1 MKRHLTL
8 FIALIWLAA
17 SACSTIDVALTK
29 KIDVSNKLKKV
40 AVFPFDV
47 KGAGWG
53 DEFSDAISHCFF
65 KTGRVEV
72 VEREALERILK
83 EQNLSMT
90 GLIDDKSAVKIG
102 KLLGADVILV
112 GRGSS
117 LRAFQKSREVPNLI
131 DTFTLKAL
139 SVETGDILFIVRKE
153 PGTAWAGRY
162 YAKYCCSLSLI
173 WDRNDILIESSRYDD
188 ISRQIVQK
196 VLAAI
201 DEIEKKKKI
210 K

>member
-1 MKRHLTL
+1 MTKHLTL
-8 FIALIWLAA
+8 FIALAWLAA

-117 LRAFQKSREVPNLI
+117 LRAFQKGREVPNLI

-196 VLAAI
+196 VLTAI

>member
-117 LRAFQKSREVPNLI
+117 LRAFQKNREVPNLI

>member
-117 LRAFQKSREVPNLI
+117 LRAFQKNREVPNLI

-173 WDRNDILIESSRYDD
+173 WNRNDILIESSRYDD
-188 ISRQIVQK
+188 ISRQIVEK
-196 VLAAI
+196 VLLAI
-201 DEIEKKKKI
+201 DEIERKKNI

>member
-1 MKRHLTL
+1 MQ
-8 FIALIWLAA
+8 
-17 SACSTIDVALTK
+17 
-29 KIDVSNKLKKV
+29 
-40 AVFPFDV
+40 
-47 KGAGWG
+47 
-53 DEFSDAISHCFF
+53 
-65 KTGRVEV
+65 V
-72 VEREALERILK
+72 VEREALERILN

-117 LRAFQKSREVPNLI
+117 LRAYHRAYQKGREVPNLI

-139 SVETGDILFIVRKE
+139 SVETADILFIVRKE
-153 PGTAWAGRY
+153 PGIAWTTGY

-173 WDRNDILIESSRYDD
+173 WNRNDILIESSRYDD
-188 ISRQIVQK
+188 ISRQVVQK

-201 DEIEKKKKI
+201 DKIEKKKKI

>member
-1 MKRHLTL
+1 MKKSLAL
-8 FIALIWLAA
+8 VIALAWIGV
-17 SACSTIDVALTK
+17 SACSTIDVALAK
-29 KIDVSNKLKKV
+29 KVDASKKLNKV
-40 AVFPFDV
+40 AVFPFEV

-72 VEREALERILK
+72 VEREALERILR

-90 GLIDDKSAVKIG
+90 GLIDDKSAVKVG

-112 GRGSS
+112 GRGSA
-117 LRAFQKSREVPNLI
+117 LRASDKGREVPNLI

-153 PGTAWAGRY
+153 PGREWSGRY
-162 YAKYCCSLSLI
+162 YAKFCCSLSLI

-188 ISRQIVQK
+188 ISRQIVYK

-201 DEIEKKKKI
+201 DEIEKKKKL
-210 K
+210 

>member
-117 LRAFQKSREVPNLI
+117 LRVFQKNREVPNLI

>member
-1 MKRHLTL
+1 MKN
-8 FIALIWLAA
+8 FIAAGVSLLLAGA
-17 SACSTIDVALTK
+17 FACSTIDVALTK
-29 KIDVSNKLKKV
+29 KIDVSKKLKKIV
-40 AVFPFDV
+40 VFPFDV

-53 DEFSDAISHCFF
+53 DEFSDAISLCFF

-83 EQNLSMT
+83 EQRLSMT
-90 GLIDDKSAVKIG
+90 GLIDDQSAVKVG

-117 LRAFQKSREVPNLI
+117 LRAYQKDMEVPNLI

-173 WDRNDILIESSRYDD
+173 WNRHDILIESSRYDD
-188 ISRQIVQK
+188 ISRQIVEK
-196 VLAAI
+196 VLLAI
-201 DEIEKKKKI
+201 DEIERKKNI

>member
-1 MKRHLTL
+1 MTKHLTL
-8 FIALIWLAA
+8 FIALAWLAA

-102 KLLGADVILV
+102 QTARGRRHPGRHAAARSVLSEGQGGPEPYRHVYAQGAQ
-112 GRGSS
+112 RG
-117 LRAFQKSREVPNLI
+117 N
-131 DTFTLKAL
+131 
-139 SVETGDILFIVRKE
+139 
-153 PGTAWAGRY
+153 GRY
-162 YAKYCCSLSLI
+162 PVHRTEGAGDGMGRALLPKYCCSLSLI

-188 ISRQIVQK
+188 ISRR
-196 VLAAI
+196 
-201 DEIEKKKKI
+201 
-210 K
+210 

>member
-1 MKRHLTL
+1 MKKQFTL
-8 FIALIWLAA
+8 FITFAWFAA

-117 LRAFQKSREVPNLI
+117 LRAFQKNREVPNLI

-139 SVETGDILFIVRKE
+139 SVETSDILFIVRKE
-153 PGTAWAGRY
+153 PGTAWTGRY

-188 ISRQIVQK
+188 ISRQIVHK